1 MVGAFSG
8 SHKEY
13 GRQMKLGLEVAFQ
26 SQNDAGGVHGRRLR
40 LFPVDDGY
48 EPARTLG
55 AMQELCDGQHVFGY
69 VGNLGTPTAAVALPF
84 ALERKMLFFGAFSGA
99 SLLRRDPPDRYVF
112 NYRASYAEETGAL
125 VKYLVK
131 LRHLRP
137 QQIAVFAQEDAFGD
151 AGVAGVAKAM
161 RNLGADARLV
171 QRIGYKRNTVDV
183 ADAVAA
189 VARSLG
195 RAVPMRAV
203 VMVATSRAGAKFIEK
218 VRDLNPSM
226 IFTTGSYV
234 DSSALAEE
242 LSLLGSRY
250 AGGVVVTQVVP
261 AVDGHSTTILNYR
274 AALAKYAPEEKPDY
288 ISLEAYLT
296 AKLLI
301 EGLRRAGRRLD
312 TDRLV
317 GALERIPAR

>member
-1 MVGAFSG
+1 
-8 SHKEY
+8 
-13 GRQMKLGLEVAFQ
+13 
-26 SQNDAGGVHGRRLR
+26 
-40 LFPVDDGY
+40 
-48 EPARTLG
+48 
-55 AMQELCDGQHVFGY
+55 
-69 VGNLGTPTAAVALPF
+69 
-84 ALERKMLFFGAFSGA
+84 
-99 SLLRRDPPDRYVF
+99 
-112 NYRASYAEETGAL
+112 GAL

-195 RAVPMRAV
+195 RSVPLRPV
-203 VMVATSRAGAKFIEK
+203 VMVATSRAAAKFIEK

-242 LSLLGSRY
+242 LSLLGARY

-312 TDRLV
+312 TEKLV
-317 GALERIPAR
+317 DALESIRDLDVGIGTVANLGPDEHQGSHKVWGTELDEAGRYRAIELE